1 MQYLKTVQ
9 NFLFEIVNKY
19 PKEFL
24 VLVFLMVT
32 EAFLIAIS
40 VLSLIPFADY
50 LLDPSLINPNKFTK
64 ISIEIL
70 SHLNLSAGYVNFA
83 LIFIISNRL
92 NLILI
97 YL

>member
-1 MQYLKTVQ
+1 
-9 NFLFEIVNKY
+9 
-19 PKEFL
+19 
-24 VLVFLMVT
+24 MVT

-70 SHLNLSAGYVNFA
+70 SHLNLSARLCKFCSHFYYFKFIKSN
-83 LIFIISNRL
+83 IFFVHKV
-92 NLILI
+92 
-97 YL
+97 